1 MAKYRITG
9 PDGATY
15 EVNAPDDASE
25 QDVLAYAQSNFSPA
39 GGMDQKQSGGLPSRP
54 DRSAPVQALRY
65 AGLGSKGFADSAL
78 ETLASPLEMSGK
90 AAGALGISD
99 YQPGSWTE
107 RLKSGYRAIG
117 QTMAQPVDAAIQSAF
132 GPVDAGPATP
142 ENASE
147 RFSYGAGRGA
157 ADVGAVFAPALAAS
171 KMAQTGSLAQRLGA
185 TLAEAPKMQLASGMV
200 GGGVSEMTDSPLA
213 GVGAALAV
221 PTAAAMGQRLIT
233 PVENQLTPELR
244 RLAAQAQAEGI
255 PLTPGQQTGSKALQ
269 LTESVFNRLPMTS
282 GASEAGRQTQREAFN
297 RAVLQRAGIEAENA
311 GPDVL
316 AAAQK
321 RLGGRFEDLAARNT
335 VAVDDDLRQ
344 AIEGIRGEYNRNL
357 TPDVRAIVDNYV
369 EDILAQGDEIAGK
382 TYQKARSA
390 MTRRAKTATDPELA
404 NTLKSLRNALDDA
417 AGRSISPEDALAWDA
432 ARKQYGNLK
441 TIEKAMGSSTP
452 TAIAGNI
459 PPTQLQNAARMSR
472 SDYARGGGDLNDLAR
487 IGNAFVR
494 ENVPDSGTAQRTWL
508 QNILTAGTAGGGA
521 GLAGLDPTGVAMTAA
536 GAYALP
542 KAVQTLYNQPWF
554 QRYLTNELIQRSPQ
568 MAPVALNQAA
578 IAAPQTV
585 GRLTDMLSR

>member
-1 MAKYRITG
+1 MIEVEGADGTIVEF
-9 PDGATY
+9 PDGTP
-15 EVNAPDDASE
+15 N
-25 QDVLAYAQSNFSPA
+25 DVIIKAMQGVGGQRGRGVSPR
-39 GGMDQKQSGGLPSRP
+39 Q

-90 AAGALGISD
+90 AAAALGISD

-107 RLKSGYRAIG
+107 RLKSGYRAMG
-117 QTMAQPVDAAIQSAF
+117 QTMAQPVDAAIQATF
-132 GPVDAGPATP
+132 GPVEAGPATP

-157 ADVGAVFAPALAAS
+157 ADAATMLLPAMAAS
-171 KMAQTGSLAQRLGA
+171 KMAQTGSLAQRLGT

-200 GGGVSEMTDSPLA
+200 GGGVSEATDSPLA

-221 PTAAAMGQRLIT
+221 PTAAAIGQRIIT

-297 RAVLQRAGIEAENA
+297 RAVLQRAGIDADNA

-321 RLGGRFEDLAARNT
+321 RLGDKFNDLSARNT
-335 VAVDDDLRQ
+335 VQIDQDLTDALTNLRT
-344 AIEGIRGEYNRNL
+344 EYSKNL
-357 TPDVRAIVDNYV
+357 TPDIRAIVDNYV
-369 EDILAQGDEIAGK
+369 DDIIAQGTDISGQ

-390 MTRRAKTATDPELA
+390 ISRRAKTATDPELA
-404 NTLKSLRNALDDA
+404 NTLKSLRNALDEA
-417 AGRSISPEDALAWDA
+417 ATRSISPDDALAWDA

-441 TIEKAMGSSTP
+441 TIEKSMQAGTP
-452 TAIAGNI
+452 TTIAGNVS
-459 PPTQLQNAARMSR
+459 PTQLQNAARMSR
-472 SDYARGGGDLNDLAR
+472 SDYARGGGDLNDLSR

-494 ENVPDSGTAQRTWL
+494 DNQADSGTAQRTL
-508 QNILTAGTAGGGA
+508 MQNIMTGGLTGGA
-521 GLAGLDPTGVAMTAA
+521 GAWMLADPVTAGLTIG
-536 GAYALP
+536 GSYAIP
-542 KAVQTLYNQPWF
+542 KTLQAIYNTPLM
-554 QRYLTNELIQRSPQ
+554 QRYLTNQLMANAPRNV
-568 MAPVALNQAA
+568 APVAMNQAA
-578 IAAPQTV
+578 IAAPQAV
-585 GRLTDMLSR
+585 GRLADMLSR